1 MNTAELR
8 ERTLAAMRGTDA
20 ERAHAL
26 AVELCHA
33 APENYEYQQMAGVTG
48 LSSGRADE
56 AYAHFSNAIRL
67 AAEPAYAGVAWGGA
81 GQACLLRE
89 DAEEAESAFRRSLSL
104 VPHFAPSL
112 AGLAEALVRRGRHKQ
127 AEETARR
134 ARELGEN
141 GARLH
146 VTLGQALL
154 GQDRLDEAEEA
165 FRAAHALD
173 PEAPEPRFSLG
184 TVAKV
189 RGRLEEAQKIYRE
202 VLAAHPEYPGY
213 GQLAEL
219 KTFTAEDEDIALMQR
234 CLAELPDTAP
244 PGARSDL
251 RFALAKAWDD
261 IGDIA
266 QACEELRAGNRLE
279 RERIRYNPDENEA
292 RMQRIAELFSR
303 DFIHRYEDAGF
314 VGVSPVFVISL
325 PRSGSTLMEQMLA
338 SHSRVQGGGEI
349 AHFGRVA
356 TALSLRWGARADFPD
371 IAANAAR
378 ADLRESGREYARLT
392 ARLRLLAPHFTDKS
406 LINLLYIGLIR
417 MMLPE
422 AKIVHMRRHPLATA
436 LGLYRQR
443 FTRAIG
449 YSFDLDY
456 IVRHYRAYTRLM
468 AHWRQAAPEAFVEV
482 FYETLV
488 ANPERELRRVFDYI
502 GLAFEPACLE
512 FYKLDRPVRTASVSQ
527 VRRPL
532 EQSGLERHERY
543 RELLAPV
550 AEGLAEEIAAY
561 ERALADAESRAAQA
575 VE

>member
-26 AVELCHA
+26 AAELCRA
-33 APENYEYQQMAGVTG
+33 APENYEHQQMAGVTG

-56 AYAHFSNAIRL
+56 ASVHFSNAVRL
-67 AAEPAYAGVAWGGA
+67 AADPLYAAAAWGGI
-81 GQACLLRE
+81 GQACLMRE
-89 DAEEAESAFRRSLSL
+89 DAEEAEAAFRRALSL
-104 VPHFAPSL
+104 APRFAPVL
-112 AGLAEALVRRGRHKQ
+112 AGLAEALVRRGRHSE
-127 AEETARR
+127 AEKISRQ

-141 GARLH
+141 GAKLH

-154 GQDRLDEAEEA
+154 GQDKVAEAEEA
-165 FRAAHALD
+165 FQTARALD
-173 PEAPEPRFSLG
+173 PEASEPHFSLG
-184 TVAKV
+184 IVAKV

-202 VLAAHPEYPGY
+202 VLSVNPEYPGY
-213 GQLAEL
+213 VQLAEL
-219 KTFTAEDEDIALMQR
+219 KTFTAEDEDIALMYR
-234 CLAELPDTAP
+234 CLEELPETAP
-244 PGARSDL
+244 PSARSDL
-251 RFALAKAWDD
+251 HFALAKAWDD
-261 IGDIA
+261 IGDIGRA
-266 QACEELRAGNRLE
+266 SEHLRAGNRLE
-279 RERIRYNPDENEA
+279 RERIRYDLDKNEA

-314 VGVSPVFVISL
+314 AGISPVFVVSL

-338 SHSRVQGGGEI
+338 SHSQIQGGGEI

-356 TALSLRWGARADFPD
+356 TALSLRWGAREDFPD
-371 IAANAAR
+371 IDAEAAR
-378 ADLRESGREYARLT
+378 TDLRESGREYAGLT
-392 ARLRLLAPHFTDKS
+392 ARLRLLSPYFTDKS

-436 LGLYRQR
+436 LGIYRQR

-449 YSFDLDY
+449 YSFDLEQ
-456 IVRHYRAYTRLM
+456 IVRYYKAYSKLM
-468 AHWRQAAPEAFVEV
+468 THWRQAAPEAFIEV

-488 ANPERELRRVFDYI
+488 ANPERELRRVLEYI
-502 GLAFEPACLE
+502 GLEFEPACLE
-512 FYKLDRPVRTASVSQ
+512 FYKLDRPVRTASVGQ

-532 EQSGLERHERY
+532 DERGLARHERY

-550 AEGLAEEIAAY
+550 VEGLAEEIAAY
-561 ERALADAESRAAQA
+561 EKECAQA
-575 VE
+575 ERRILQPVK